1 MKNKALL
8 IIPGILQFIM
18 GLLGLVGS
26 LMMIIPILSKGP
38 NAYFMLLFLIIPI
51 GSLSLSI
58 GLFMN
63 KNWAIFATPIV
74 SMLILILGFFIMLNR
89 NPNIVDG
96 IWVVFCIICMVLP
109 LIYQFKSEN
118 TRKQE
123 TKL

>member
-1 MKNKALL
+1 
-8 IIPGILQFIM
+8 
-18 GLLGLVGS
+18 
-26 LMMIIPILSKGP
+26 
-38 NAYFMLLFLIIPI
+38 
-51 GSLSLSI
+51 
-58 GLFMN
+58 MN